1 MSVRTGTERRTTD
14 TVRLATTSIF
24 FHMLTRDFL
33 FPSSIA
39 EFSIFDKDLEV
50 IDPSGVKLHGL
61 KNYKGAFT
69 LMHAIVKF
77 FYCTDRS
84 GLTFRMCYDKARRNI
99 RVSWNAEV
107 VPKAIFGG
115 VRTTLHVDGISVY
128 EISRKTGMITQHR
141 IESLVIND
149 KPITPSEGVFAMLRN
164 EHDESVPVFNS
175 QSLEFR
181 LAQHSSLF
189 AGTYDFSDK
198 KLSPTALLAA
208 SDDSS
213 EGPPREAYPGL
224 DWDAYDKKNASRKKF
239 GLGPMTPEEF
249 METEAQIQQLESQQQ
264 QRAASASTA
273 AATEMTD
280 KIKNRGENFLGK
292 LFGNIGPEACESN
305 FDCIRPE
312 VCCDFGFKK
321 ICCSSGSM
329 VGNRVFDA
337 PLLVPVPADIY
348 PDGEGPT
355 RPGRF

>member
-1 MSVRTGTERRTTD
+1 MQSTT
-14 TVRLATTSIF
+14 
-24 FHMLTRDFL
+24 
-33 FPSSIA
+33 

-61 KNYKGAFT
+61 KNYKGAFA

-141 IESLVIND
+141 IERLVIND
-149 KPITPSEGVFAMLRN
+149 NPITPSEGVFAMLRN

-181 LAQHSSLF
+181 QAQHSSLF
-189 AGTYDFSDK
+189 SSIYKSSDET
-198 KLSPTALLAA
+198 LSSTALMGA

-213 EGPPREAYPGL
+213 EGSMPREAYPGL
-224 DWDAYDKKNASRKKF
+224 DWDAYARKNASRKKF
-239 GLGPMTPEEF
+239 GLGPVTPEEF
-249 METEAQIQQLESQQQ
+249 METEAQIQQLASQQQ
-264 QRAASASTA
+264 QQAASASAA
-273 AATEMTD
+273 AATEVTE
-280 KIKNRGENFLGK
+280 KSKNRGESFLDK
-292 LFGNIGPEACESN
+292 LFGSIGPEACESN
-305 FDCIRPE
+305 FDCHRPE

-321 ICCSSGSM
+321 ICCASGSM
-329 VGNRVFDA
+329 VGNRALEA
-337 PLLVPVPADIY
+337 PLVPVPADIY
-348 PDGEGPT
+348 PDGQE
-355 RPGRF
+355 PGRTGRF